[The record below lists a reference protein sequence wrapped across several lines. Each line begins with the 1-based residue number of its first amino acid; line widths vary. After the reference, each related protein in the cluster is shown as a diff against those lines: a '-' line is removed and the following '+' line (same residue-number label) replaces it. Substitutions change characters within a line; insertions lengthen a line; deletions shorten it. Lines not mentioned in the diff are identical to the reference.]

1 MKPLL
6 VSSGEP
12 SGIGPDICLA
22 LASLNLP
29 IVVLGDKVM
38 LAERAKMLK
47 LDIELCDYN
56 SALPLVKR
64 RGQLQ
69 ILSLPTAVP
78 VIAGQ
83 INPQNGKY
91 VIDMLQLALDRCLQN
106 EFSGLVTAPVHKA
119 VINQA
124 NIPFTGH
131 TEFLAEYCDVE
142 IVVMMLACETMKVAL
157 VTTHLPL
164 QAVPQAV
171 TIDLIV
177 KIIRTLQR
185 ALQQDFGLP
194 NPRIY
199 VAGLNPH
206 AGEGG
211 YLGRE
216 EIEVIIPA
224 LSLLRAEKIEVK
236 GPFPADTMFTP
247 RNQKDCD
254 VFVAMYHDQGLP
266 VLKYVGFGQAINITL
281 GLPIIRTSVDH
292 GTALQLAGTGQA
304 ESSSLIAAINMA
316 VKMVAARE
324 HFNAYN

>member
-119 VINQA
+119 VINHA
-124 NIPFTGH
+124 NILFTGH